1 MNLLQLYYLQSHQ
14 LGNSVLEQNS
24 SKRKLKAL
32 KNAIEEGNEYGYI
45 SWDGLLDLCDEDMSI
60 GRYIIKELKKMKDN
74 NEIQF
79 DITEIV

>member
-1 MNLLQLYYLQSHQ
+1 MTIKEEK
-14 LGNSVLEQNS
+14 LE
-24 SKRKLKAL
+24 AL

-79 DITEIV
+79 DITEIVQLGVQEEVTYI